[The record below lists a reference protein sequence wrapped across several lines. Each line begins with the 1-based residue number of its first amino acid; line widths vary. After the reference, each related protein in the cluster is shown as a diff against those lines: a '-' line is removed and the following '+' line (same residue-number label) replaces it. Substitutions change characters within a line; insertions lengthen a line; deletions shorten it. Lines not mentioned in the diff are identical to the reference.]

1 MEGNPDGDRNEPGVT
16 APARLL
22 LRLVSAY
29 RSAFSGRPSQ
39 CRYVPS
45 CSAYAAEA
53 IETHGAARGLWLAI
67 RRIARCNPFGGHG
80 FDPVP
85 PPERRPARRHTGIA
99 RAQGNHR

>member
-1 MEGNPDGDRNEPGVT
+1 MEGNPDGDRHEPRVR
-16 APARLL
+16 PLARLL
-22 LRLVSAY
+22 LRLVSVY
-29 RSAFSGRPSQ
+29 RAARAGRPSQ

-53 IETHGAARGLWLAI
+53 IGTHGAGRGLWLAA

-85 PPERRPARRHTGIA
+85 PPRHEAGQRHPGVA
-99 RAQGNHR
+99 GAQGLHR

>member
-1 MEGNPDGDRNEPGVT
+1 MEGNPDGDRNEPRVT
-16 APARLL
+16 PLARLL

-29 RSAFSGRPSQ
+29 RAARAGRPSQ

-45 CSAYAAEA
+45 CSAYAVEA
-53 IETHGAARGLWLAI
+53 IESHGAGRGLWLAV

-85 PPERRPARRHTGIA
+85 PHSHRTEQNHVGIA
-99 RAQGNHR
+99 GAQGPRR